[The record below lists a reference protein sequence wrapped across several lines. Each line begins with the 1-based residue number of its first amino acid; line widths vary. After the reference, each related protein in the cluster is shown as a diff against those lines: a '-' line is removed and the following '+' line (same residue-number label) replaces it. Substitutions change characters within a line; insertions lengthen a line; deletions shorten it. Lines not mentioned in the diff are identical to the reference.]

1 MSDIEHDLQHHRFSL
16 QYQGHQAW
24 VQYQLHGSQ
33 MDITSTHVPDAIAG
47 QGIAGQLNRHAL
59 EHARNAGLS
68 VVASCSYT
76 RAWVRRHPQY
86 QDLLED

>member
-1 MSDIEHDLQHHRFSL
+1 MVKEDR
-16 QYQGHQAW
+16 
-24 VQYQLHGSQ
+24 QLHT
-33 MDITSTHVPDAIAG
+33 DKPA
-47 QGIAGQLNRHAL
+47 LNRHAL